1 MRINRVG
8 GVSLKIKF
16 ENRPICSCGAKMK
29 LVKFIG
35 YYEEFNYWRCDN
47 CELDKKMQK
56 IEADKIEK
64 GAYRY

>member
-1 MRINRVG
+1 
-8 GVSLKIKF
+8 
-16 ENRPICSCGAKMK
+16 MK